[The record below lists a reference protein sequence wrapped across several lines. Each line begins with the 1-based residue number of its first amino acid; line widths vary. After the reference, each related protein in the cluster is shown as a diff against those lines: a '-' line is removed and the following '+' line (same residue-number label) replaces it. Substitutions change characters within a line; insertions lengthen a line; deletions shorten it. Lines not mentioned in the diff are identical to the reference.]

1 MYFQEIC
8 GIQAHLQAFS
18 ESGDY
23 VLSAMT
29 EKIKTKYN
37 KYWGD
42 LDRVNLMLFV
52 VVVLD
57 PRTKLDSLDYWFKE
71 VLSVEQVPL
80 GQIITTMVRFPLEFI
95 MVVIRQPQ

>member
-1 MYFQEIC
+1 VTLWLFVCDIKYVLPRNLW
-8 GIQAHLQAFS
+8 HPS

-80 GQIITTMVRFPLEFI
+80 GQII
-95 MVVIRQPQ
+95 